1 MSDDSKDDLSR
12 LVDEFYEKQRVKQAE
27 QDRVAAERIDRLR
40 DVGMTD
46 DQIRAACAVMQE
58 MLEEQAVRWQAEW
71 DRQAAKLATKLKRM
85 GVK

>member
-1 MSDDSKDDLSR
+1 MSDTEDGLSR
-12 LVDEFYEKQRVKQAE
+12 IMREFAEKQEAKRAE
-27 QDRVAAERIDRLR
+27 QERIAAERIERLR
-40 DVGMTD
+40 AAGMSD

>member
-58 MLEEQAVRWQAEW
+58 VLDEHTATVQKEW
-71 DRQAAKLATKLKRM
+71 DRQMSRVVAKLKSWRTA
-85 GVK
+85 